1 MKLSKNLG
9 RVATTFLATAMLASV
24 SAVPAF
30 ADDYTINTATAEVE
44 IVKTITKDKD
54 VLLPNA
60 KFEFDINAIEGESY
74 NYAPNKGINDALK
87 FKSKGAEGT
96 QDDNII
102 SSAPTTNHSEVGSTS
117 VELSDV
123 ATIIVDAS
131 AFAEPGT
138 YQYKIT
144 ESSGY
149 YEDATDNANDAQWS
163 EKELTLTVVITRE
176 SDGMRVYSYELTA
189 DGSEGKR
196 DGFTNDYMNGGGSG
210 TPYTF
215 TMDKVVNGNA
225 ATTNEKNAH
234 FNFTVKITNDATND
248 ETQAKTYRIV
258 VNHNNDGYTGSDD
271 GFYYISENA
280 TQNNTIAVAMGD
292 QVTIYG
298 LTKNDKVNITE
309 TGYNGTT
316 PSVACEWND
325 FEVTNTKN
333 TAEGEQVST
342 GDVAVTG
349 TAAND
354 TVTFKNTHTA
364 SAATG
369 IVMDIAPYVLLV
381 VVAAAGCFVFMR
393 KRRED

>member
-117 VELSDV
+117 IELSDV

-138 YQYKIT
+138 YQYKFT
-144 ESSGY
+144 VSSGY
-149 YEDATDNANDAQWS
+149 Y
-163 EKELTLTVVITRE
+163 
-176 SDGMRVYSYELTA
+176 
-189 DGSEGKR
+189 
-196 DGFTNDYMNGGGSG
+196 
-210 TPYTF
+210 
-215 TMDKVVNGNA
+215 
-225 ATTNEKNAH
+225 
-234 FNFTVKITNDATND
+234 
-248 ETQAKTYRIV
+248 
-258 VNHNNDGYTGSDD
+258 
-271 GFYYISENA
+271 
-280 TQNNTIAVAMGD
+280 
-292 QVTIYG
+292 
-298 LTKNDKVNITE
+298 
-309 TGYNGTT
+309 
-316 PSVACEWND
+316 
-325 FEVTNTKN
+325 
-333 TAEGEQVST
+333 
-342 GDVAVTG
+342 
-349 TAAND
+349 
-354 TVTFKNTHTA
+354 
-364 SAATG
+364 
-369 IVMDIAPYVLLV
+369 
-381 VVAAAGCFVFMR
+381 
-393 KRRED
+393 